1 MNLNEEI
8 NSTYLDY
15 LSGKFIELD
24 LRKKKGW
31 TFLHFVEMVKSGWLD
46 AETGRR
52 NNHAT
57 HHRNT

>member
-1 MNLNEEI
+1 MLLTEKEI
-8 NSTYLDY
+8 DY

-46 AETGRR
+46 AETGEPK
-52 NNHAT
+52 
-57 HHRNT
+57 

>member
-1 MNLNEEI
+1 MTEQEI
-8 NSTYLDY
+8 DY

-46 AETGRR
+46 PETAERKEQLTQIEEESK
-52 NNHAT
+52 
-57 HHRNT
+57 

>member
-1 MNLNEEI
+1 MIPTQEY
-8 NSTYLDY
+8 NSDYLDY

-46 AETGRR
+46 AETGEPSQQ
-52 NNHAT
+52 
-57 HHRNT
+57 